1 MEGMDID
8 NMDDH
13 EVDMLLES
21 ADVDWN
27 KSLNVTKLG
36 VVGRNEEFQSLVEAY
51 DRIRLPEE
59 PSRVVLIHGESGTGK
74 TTLVGKLKEE
84 ILTG

>member
-1 MEGMDID
+1 MAVQKPKNREIVWIDFDTANTEDMEGMDID

-36 VVGRNEEFQSLVEAY
+36 VVGRNEAWS
-51 DRIRLPEE
+51 
-59 PSRVVLIHGESGTGK
+59 H
-74 TTLVGKLKEE
+74 
-84 ILTG
+84 